1 MMRKTCRYVQCGLL
15 CCCHMYSALTQYI
28 FASIKVP
35 RYTFSRVRRQ
45 SDKITESESGSGWSR
60 EGLEKF
66 NAIAEMVKQDRE
78 LRGATFNSELYKV
91 FKNMRKRKA
100 KSNRGIDPKK
110 QRPLIYDDMDDED
123 DSGQEDTDEHVSF
136 VRV

>member
-1 MMRKTCRYVQCGLL
+1 
-15 CCCHMYSALTQYI
+15 
-28 FASIKVP
+28 VP
-35 RYTFSRVRRQ
+35 QYTFSIVRRQ
-45 SDKITESESGSGWSR
+45 YDKTTESESGSGWSY

-66 NAIAEMVKQDRE
+66 NAIADMVKKDRE
-78 LRGATFNSELYKV
+78 LHGATFNSKLYKV

-110 QRPLIYDDMDDED
+110 LRPQIYVDKDNED
-123 DSGQEDTDEHVSF
+123 DSGQEDTNEHVPF

>member
-1 MMRKTCRYVQCGLL
+1 
-15 CCCHMYSALTQYI
+15 
-28 FASIKVP
+28 
-35 RYTFSRVRRQ
+35 
-45 SDKITESESGSGWSR
+45 
-60 EGLEKF
+60 
-66 NAIAEMVKQDRE
+66 MVKKDRE
-78 LRGATFNSELYKV
+78 LRGATFNSKLYKV

-100 KSNRGIDPKK
+100 KGNCCIDPKK

>member
-1 MMRKTCRYVQCGLL
+1 
-15 CCCHMYSALTQYI
+15 
-28 FASIKVP
+28 VP

-45 SDKITESESGSGWSR
+45 SDKTTESESGSGWSR

-66 NAIAEMVKQDRE
+66 NAIAELVKQDRE

-91 FKNMRKRKA
+91 FKNMRKRKV
-100 KSNRGIDPKK
+100 KSNRSIDPKK